1 MKGEATMSAPVIE
14 VEGLRKTYREGWIR
28 RRSLEVLKGLSFT
41 VGPGEIFGLLGPNG
55 AGKTTFIKILLG
67 IVRASGG
74 RATLLGHP
82 AGSRRGRSQVGYLP
96 ENLRIARHH
105 TGHSALDYYGWLSGL
120 PLRVVRSRASELL
133 PLVGLAQRAGDP
145 VSKYSK
151 GMLQRL
157 GLAQALL
164 HDPQLVIL
172 DEPTDG
178 LDPVGRSHVRN
189 VLQQLKQRG
198 KTVFVN
204 SHILQEVEL
213 ICDRVAILDKGL
225 LRYVG
230 PVHEAALRVATGES
244 SLDAGQRGTSGNTGR
259 EFQATVGPQG
269 HLNASGS
276 GGALA
281 NPYRPLADSVTA
293 SMADAGGD
301 LEVQFE
307 LRGGVDAIRNAF
319 AATLGTGV
327 DAGAGVGAGGGTLS
341 ESALLERLL
350 WVKGT
355 EGGAD
360 RVTLRLPDQ
369 SRVDAAVDALRAA
382 GVSLV
387 GLSRRRLSLEDA
399 FLAIVET
406 VEE

>member
-1 MKGEATMSAPVIE
+1 MSAPVIE

-74 RATLLGHP
+74 RATLLGHA
-82 AGSRRGRSQVGYLP
+82 AGSRRGRRQVGYLP

-230 PVHEAALRVATGES
+230 PVHEAALRMATSEAS
-244 SLDAGQRGTSGNTGR
+244 FEAGPRGATANSGR
-259 EFQATVGPQG
+259 VFEATLGPQ
-269 HLNASGS
+269 
-276 GGALA
+276 
-281 NPYRPLADSVTA
+281 
-293 SMADAGGD
+293 ADANAGLGRSLTATATATAGVGD

-307 LRGGVDAIRNAF
+307 LRGGAEAIRNAF
-319 AATLGTGV
+319 AATLGVGGV
-327 DAGAGVGAGGGTLS
+327 
-341 ESALLERLL
+341 SADGEAASLEGLL

-355 EGGAD
+355 EGGVD

-369 SRVDAAVDALRAA
+369 LRVDAAVDALRAA

>member
-1 MKGEATMSAPVIE
+1 
-14 VEGLRKTYREGWIR
+14 
-28 RRSLEVLKGLSFT
+28 
-41 VGPGEIFGLLGPNG
+41 
-55 AGKTTFIKILLG
+55 
-67 IVRASGG
+67 
-74 RATLLGHP
+74 
-82 AGSRRGRSQVGYLP
+82 
-96 ENLRIARHH
+96 
-105 TGHSALDYYGWLSGL
+105 
-120 PLRVVRSRASELL
+120 
-133 PLVGLAQRAGDP
+133 
-145 VSKYSK
+145 
-151 GMLQRL
+151 
-157 GLAQALL
+157 
-164 HDPQLVIL
+164 
-172 DEPTDG
+172 
-178 LDPVGRSHVRN
+178 
-189 VLQQLKQRG
+189 
-198 KTVFVN
+198 
-204 SHILQEVEL
+204 
-213 ICDRVAILDKGL
+213 
-225 LRYVG
+225 
-230 PVHEAALRVATGES
+230 
-244 SLDAGQRGTSGNTGR
+244 
-259 EFQATVGPQG
+259 
-269 HLNASGS
+269 
-276 GGALA
+276 
-281 NPYRPLADSVTA
+281 
-293 SMADAGGD
+293 MADAGGD